1 MGHTL
6 AEKILAAKC
15 DQKEVSP
22 GQFIN
27 ARVDLVLA
35 SELSGVL
42 TIEEFEKVKGARIFD
57 PQKVVFVMDHFT
69 PAKDI
74 KSAEIVK
81 RCREFAQARGIRF
94 YDVGRAGIQHVLLP
108 EQGLV
113 APGDLIAGADSHTCT
128 YGFMGAFG
136 TGIGSTDAAAAMIL
150 GELWLKVPESVKFIF
165 HGHLPKW
172 VGGKDLIMHTIGK
185 IGVEGAR
192 YQAMEFTGKAVDR
205 MEMSDRFTMANMAIE
220 AGAKTGLFAA
230 DGKTRAYVKARGRS
244 DGLYLR
250 SDPDAEYIAT
260 HEFDVSDMEPLL
272 AVPFLPENVKPIS
285 ELSGLEI
292 NQIVIGMCTN
302 GNLEDLRAAAKIL
315 KGRKIHPRVRAVII
329 PGTQKVYLD
338 AMHEGLIEIF
348 INAECSVSTPTCGPC
363 LGGHMGVLAAGER
376 CVSTSNR
383 NFRGRMGH
391 PESEVYLSNPF
402 VAAASAI
409 AGCITSPGELAPM
422 SAPKASKA
430 KKAPRSRQLPGSKKG

>member
-15 DQKEVSP
+15 NQTEVHP

-42 TIEEFEKVKGARIFD
+42 AIEEFEKIKGAHIFD
-57 PQKVVFVMDHFT
+57 PGKVVFVMDHFT

-81 RCREFAQARGIRF
+81 HCREFAWKHGIRF

-128 YGFMGAFG
+128 YGFIGAFG
-136 TGIGSTDAAAAMIL
+136 TGIGSTDAAAAMAL
-150 GELWLKVPESVKFIF
+150 GEMWMKVPESLKIIYR
-165 HGHLPKW
+165 GKLPKW
-172 VGGKDLIMHTIGK
+172 VGGKDLILQTIAR

-192 YQAMEFTGKAVDR
+192 YQAMEFTGETVDR
-205 MEMSDRFTMANMAIE
+205 LEMSGRFTMANMAIE
-220 AGAKTGLFAA
+220 AGAKAGLFAA
-230 DGKTRAYVKARGRS
+230 DAKTRDYVRARGRD
-244 DGLYLR
+244 DGLYLH
-250 SDPDAEYIAT
+250 SDPDAGYSNVY
-260 HEFDVSDMEPLL
+260 EFDVTGFEPFI
-272 AVPFLPENVKPIS
+272 AVPFIPENVKPIS
-285 ELSGLEI
+285 ELNGLLI
-292 NQIVIGMCTN
+292 NQVVIGMCTN
-302 GNLEDLRAAAKIL
+302 GNLEDLRAAAEIL
-315 KGRKIHPRVRAVII
+315 RGRKIHPRVRAVII

-338 AMHEGLIEIF
+338 ALREGLIEIF
-348 INAECSVSTPTCGPC
+348 IEADCSVSTPTCGPC

-391 PESEVYLSNPF
+391 PESEVYLSNPY
-402 VAAASAI
+402 VAAASAV
-409 AGCITSPGELAPM
+409 AGEIISPAN
-422 SAPKASKA
+422 
-430 KKAPRSRQLPGSKKG
+430 LPNKGQP

>member
-15 DQKEVSP
+15 GRPEVYP

-42 TIEEFEKVKGARIFD
+42 TIEEFEKINGARIFD
-57 PQKVVFVMDHFT
+57 PKKVVLVMDHFT

-81 RCREFAQARGIRF
+81 RCRDFAREHNITF

-108 EQGLV
+108 EKGLV
-113 APGDLIAGADSHTCT
+113 VPGDLIAGADSHTCT

-136 TGIGSTDAAAAMIL
+136 TGIGSTDAAAAMAL
-150 GELWLKVPESVKFIF
+150 GEMWLKVPESIKLVY
-165 HGHLPKW
+165 HGQPPKW
-172 VGGKDLIMHTIGK
+172 VGGKDLILYTIK
-185 IGVEGAR
+185 QIGVDGAR
-192 YQAMEFTGKAVDR
+192 YQAMEFTGEALDYLD
-205 MEMSDRFTMANMAIE
+205 MADRFSMANMAIE
-220 AGAKTGLFAA
+220 AGAKTGLIAA
-230 DGKTRAYVKARGRS
+230 DEKTRQYVSQRS
-244 DGLYLR
+244 NRPGEYWQ
-250 SDPDAEYIAT
+250 SDPDAEYEAVY
-260 HEFDVSDMEPLL
+260 EFDVSEFEPFV
-272 AVPFLPENVKPIS
+272 AVPFLPENVKPVS
-285 ELSGLEI
+285 ELSEI
-292 NQIVIGMCTN
+292 KIDQVAIGMCTN
-302 GNLEDLRAAAKIL
+302 GNLEDLRAAAEVL
-315 KGRKIHPRVRAVII
+315 RGRQIHPNVRAVII
-329 PGTQKVYLD
+329 PGSQKVYLD
-338 AMHEGLIEIF
+338 ALKEGLIEIF
-348 INAECSVSTPTCGPC
+348 LEANCSVSTPTCGPC

-391 PESEVYLSNPF
+391 PESEVYLANPY

-409 AGCITSPGELAPM
+409 TGHITSP
-422 SAPKASKA
+422 SA
-430 KKAPRSRQLPGSKKG
+430 L

>member
-15 DQKEVSP
+15 DQSDLSP

-42 TIEEFEKVKGARIFD
+42 AIEEFEKIKNARVFD
-57 PQKVVFVMDHFT
+57 PKKIVFVMDHFT

-81 RCREFAQARGIRF
+81 KCREFAQKHGIRF
-94 YDVGRAGIQHVLLP
+94 YDVGRAGIQHILLP
-108 EQGLV
+108 EQGLI

-128 YGFMGAFG
+128 HGFVGAFG
-136 TGIGSTDAAAAMIL
+136 TGIGSTDAAVAMAI
-150 GELWLKVPESVKFIF
+150 GEMWMKVPESVKFIY
-165 HGHLPKW
+165 HGKLPKW
-172 VGGKDLIMHTIGK
+172 VGGKDLILHTIAR

-192 YQAMEFTGKAVDR
+192 YQAMEFTGETIEN
-205 MEMSDRFTMANMAIE
+205 MGMSDRFSMANMAIE
-220 AGAKTGLFAA
+220 AGAKAGLFEA
-230 DGKTRAYVKARGRS
+230 DEKARQYVRARGRD

-250 SDPDAEYIAT
+250 SDADAEYADI
-260 HEFDVSDMEPLL
+260 HEIDVSHFEPFV
-272 AVPFLPENVKPIS
+272 AVPFIPENVKPVS
-285 ELSGLEI
+285 VLNHMEI
-292 NQIVIGMCTN
+292 NQAVIGMCTN
-302 GNLEDLRAAAKIL
+302 GNLEDLRAAAEIL

-329 PGTQKVYLD
+329 PGSQKVYLD
-338 AMHEGLIEIF
+338 ALREGLIEIF
-348 INAECSVSTPTCGPC
+348 IEANCSVSTPTCGPC

-391 PESEVYLSNPF
+391 IASEVYLANPY
-402 VAAASAI
+402 VAAASAV
-409 AGCITSPGELAPM
+409 AGRIISPADL
-422 SAPKASKA
+422 
-430 KKAPRSRQLPGSKKG
+430 

>member
-27 ARVDLVLA
+27 AKIDVALA
-35 SELSGVL
+35 SELSGVVA
-42 TIEEFEKVKGARIFD
+42 IEEFEKVKGARIFD
-57 PQKVVFVMDHFT
+57 PQKTVFVMDHFT

-81 RCREFAQARGIRF
+81 RCREFAQKHGIRF

-128 YGFMGAFG
+128 YGFIGAFG
-136 TGIGSTDAAAAMIL
+136 TGIGSTDLAAAMIL
-150 GELWLKVPESVKFIF
+150 GELWLRVPQSVKFVF
-165 HGHLPKW
+165 HGQTPKW
-172 VGGKDLIMHTIGK
+172 VGGKDLILRTIGK

-192 YQAMEFTGKAVDR
+192 YQAMEFVGETVDR
-205 MEMSDRFTMANMAIE
+205 MDMSDRFTMANMAIE

-230 DGKTRAYVKARGRS
+230 DDKTRAYMKSRGRD

-250 SDPDAEYIAT
+250 SDPDAEYVAT
-260 HEFDVSDMEPLL
+260 HEFDVAEMEPLL
-272 AVPFLPENVKPIS
+272 AAPFIPENVKPVS

-292 NQIVIGMCTN
+292 NQVVIGMCTN
-302 GNLEDLRAAAKIL
+302 GNLEDLRAAATIL
-315 KGRKIHPRVRAVII
+315 KDRKIHPRVRAVII

-338 AMHEGLIEIF
+338 ALREGLIEIF
-348 INAECSVSTPTCGPC
+348 VNAECSVSTPTCGPC

-391 PESEVYLSNPF
+391 IESEVYLANPY
-402 VAAASAI
+402 VAAASAVAGRI
-409 AGCITSPGELAPM
+409 ASPNDL
-422 SAPKASKA
+422 
-430 KKAPRSRQLPGSKKG
+430 

>member
-15 DQKEVSP
+15 GRPEVYP

-42 TIEEFEKVKGARIFD
+42 TIEEFEKINGARIFD
-57 PQKVVFVMDHFT
+57 PKKVVLVMDHFT

-81 RCREFAQARGIRF
+81 RCRDFAREHNITF

-108 EQGLV
+108 EKGLV
-113 APGDLIAGADSHTCT
+113 VPGDLIAGADSHTCT

-136 TGIGSTDAAAAMIL
+136 TGIGSTDAAAAMAL
-150 GELWLKVPESVKFIF
+150 GEMWLKVPESIKLVY
-165 HGHLPKW
+165 HGKPPKW
-172 VGGKDLIMHTIGK
+172 VGGKDLILYTIK
-185 IGVEGAR
+185 QIGVDGAR
-192 YQAMEFTGKAVDR
+192 YQAMEFTGEALDYLD
-205 MEMSDRFTMANMAIE
+205 MADRFSIANMAIE
-220 AGAKTGLFAA
+220 AGAKTGLIAA
-230 DGKTRAYVKARGRS
+230 DEKTRQYVSQRS
-244 DGLYLR
+244 NRPGEYWQ
-250 SDPDAEYIAT
+250 SDPDAEYEAVY
-260 HEFDVSDMEPLL
+260 EFDVSQFEPYV
-272 AVPFLPENVKPIS
+272 AVPFLPENVKPVS
-285 ELSGLEI
+285 ELSEI
-292 NQIVIGMCTN
+292 KIDQVAIGMCTN
-302 GNLEDLRAAAKIL
+302 GNLEDLRAAAEVL
-315 KGRKIHPRVRAVII
+315 RGRQIHPNVRAVII
-329 PGTQKVYLD
+329 PGSQKVYLD
-338 AMHEGLIEIF
+338 ALKEGLIEIF
-348 INAECSVSTPTCGPC
+348 LEANCSVSTPTCGPC

-391 PESEVYLSNPF
+391 PESEVYLANPY

-409 AGCITSPGELAPM
+409 TGHITSP
-422 SAPKASKA
+422 SA
-430 KKAPRSRQLPGSKKG
+430 L